1 MSIFKTIEL
10 SFKNK
15 SYKIEPTNVMRCLAQ
30 IEDVIS
36 LQDLSN
42 ANRVPLVK
50 LSQAYA
56 IALRH
61 AGASVTDEDVYES
74 VFEDGGAAMVSAAVG
89 GLLSMM
95 IPPAKFQASIAAKK
109 PRAATKNPRAK
120 AKN

>member
-30 IEDVIS
+30 IEDVIT

-42 ANRVPLVK
+42 ANRIPLVK
-50 LSQAYA
+50 LSQAYG

-61 AGASVTDEDVYES
+61 AGANVSDEDVYEC
-74 VFEDGGAAMVSAAVG
+74 VFEEGGSAMVSSAVA

-95 IPPAKFQASIAAKK
+95 IPPAKFQAVASAKK
-109 PRAATKNPRAK
+109 PITKPKAK
-120 AKN
+120 AKS